1 MLSALF
7 QRKRFEQAVRA
18 YSSELFRYLYWA
30 CRDRALAEDLV
41 QETFARAWAAWERQE
56 DANAVKAW
64 LFTIARRE
72 HARLFERRPFDVDA
86 EADLD
91 GIADPLPADPAL
103 AVDMARALAALPLAY
118 RDPLLLQVLGGLTAA
133 EIAAACGCSEEA
145 ALMRLSRAR
154 RALRTRFEDA
164 PPARAASTRS
174 TP

>member
-1 MLSALF
+1 MLQALF

-18 YSSELFRYLYWA
+18 YAGDLFRYLYWA

-41 QETFARAWAAWERQE
+41 QETFARAWAAWERQD
-56 DANAVKAW
+56 DARAVKAW

-72 HARLFERRPFDVDA
+72 HARLFEKKSLEMDA

-91 GIADPLPADPAL
+91 AIADPLPADPAL
-103 AVDMARALAALPLAY
+103 ALDMARALAALPLDY
-118 RDPLLLQVLGGLTAA
+118 RDPLLLQVLGGLSGA

-145 ALMRLSRAR
+145 ALMRLTRAR

-164 PPARAASTRS
+164 PQRPASSRS
-174 TP
+174 IR